1 MKLYHG
7 ADGKSAKRA
16 ARLGDISCPF
26 CLVTLPRAVTALIEV
41 VDGECPSGCEDA
53 LLVKV
58 RCPQCGRLAFAKTI
72 AFPYA
77 GRDDWSN
84 LAAKGLELVVRGTKM
99 VLLHDGQ
106 VWAQSDD

>member
-1 MKLYHG
+1 MTNLF
-7 ADGKSAKRA
+7 
-16 ARLGDISCPF
+16 LGDISCPF
-26 CLVTLPRAVTALIEV
+26 CLVTLPESVATLIEV
-41 VDGECPSGCEDA
+41 IDGECPSGCEDA

-58 RCPQCGRLAFAKTI
+58 RCPHCGRLAFAKTI

-84 LAAKGLELVVRGTKM
+84 LAVGFELVVRGTKV

-106 VWAQSDD
+106 VLAQSDD